1 MTLSRDDADWSA
13 SVDRHSLPRSSSL
26 GSASG
31 WRTIRARFGRTG
43 SVLVVALAAL
53 LGGCA
58 QAPRILSVEQLPQD
72 HLFKS
77 TTGSSATDTATAVEA
92 EAAALFRMSDAM
104 RRHADT
110 LLDQPTTWRDRRQ
123 ALIDALYFKDS
134 LQLAYDAGATRTA
147 AQAFEGRAG
156 NCLSLVLMTAA
167 FAKHLGLPVAYQQVL
182 VDDEYSRAGDL
193 YFVSGHVNVMLGR
206 HGPQM
211 RTDEAQW
218 LTIDFLPQL
227 ELRGQRTVQL
237 EEHTL
242 VAMFLNNRAAEALAG
257 GELNG
262 AYWYARAA
270 LRHDPQFVAAAN
282 TLGVVFQRAGHAEPA
297 ERALRFVIER
307 DPRSTSAWANLSRLL
322 RSQGRFDEARIAAAR
337 LAALEPQAPFHF
349 FERGR
354 VALQQGHPAEARDL
368 LLRELRLQPQQHEVH
383 FWLAQAYAALGD
395 AKSTER
401 HLGLAADNSPTRQ
414 TRELYGGK
422 LERLRA
428 VQRH

>member
-1 MTLSRDDADWSA
+1 MTLVQRLLRRGRAWFGGQA
-13 SVDRHSLPRSSSL
+13 
-26 GSASG
+26 AG
-31 WRTIRARFGRTG
+31 WPVKRCGWLAI
-43 SVLVVALAAL
+43 ALCA
-53 LGGCA
+53 GCA
-58 QAPRILSVEQLPQD
+58 QVPPGITVAQLPQD
-72 HLFKS
+72 HLFR
-77 TTGSSATDTATAVEA
+77 SAGAPERAAAVET
-92 EAAALFRMSDAM
+92 EAASLFAMSEPM
-104 RRHADT
+104 RRHADR
-110 LLDQPTTWRDRRQ
+110 LLELPAIWRDRRQ

-167 FAKHLGLPVAYQQVL
+167 FAKHLGLPVGYQQVL

-227 ELRGQRTVQL
+227 ELRGQRTVAL

-242 VAMFLNNRAAEALAG
+242 VAMFLNNRSAEALAR
-257 GELNG
+257 GEVDT

-270 LRHDPQFVAAAN
+270 LRHDPRFIAAAN
-282 TLGVVFQRAGHAEPA
+282 TLGVVYQRAGHGPAA

-307 DPRSTSAWANLSRLL
+307 DPRSTSAWANLTRLL
-322 RSQGRFDEARIAAAR
+322 RGEGRHEEARIAAAR
-337 LAALEPQAPFHF
+337 LAALEPQPPFHF

-395 AKSTER
+395 ATSTR
-401 HLGLAADNSPTRQ
+401 HHLSLAADNSPTRQ
-414 TRELYGGK
+414 TRALYAGK

-428 VQRH
+428 LAH

>member
-1 MTLSRDDADWSA
+1 MKVVHRLPERD
-13 SVDRHSLPRSSSL
+13 PRRGLRGRL
-26 GSASG
+26 G
-31 WRTIRARFGRTG
+31 
-43 SVLVVALAAL
+43 AL
-53 LGGCA
+53 LCAAAIGLLAGCA
-58 QAPRILSVEQLPQD
+58 QVPPSVLAEQLPQD
-72 HLFKS
+72 ALFR
-77 TTGSSATDTATAVEA
+77 TPGSPDPAAAVEA
-92 EAAALFRMSDAM
+92 EAASLFAMSGPM
-104 RRHADT
+104 KRHADR
-110 LLDQPTTWRDRRQ
+110 LLELPATWRDRRQ

-182 VDDEYSRAGDL
+182 IDDEYSRAGDL

-211 RTDEAQW
+211 RADEAQW
-218 LTIDFLPQL
+218 LTIDFLPQVQ
-227 ELRGQRTVQL
+227 LRGQRTVAV

-242 VAMFLNNRAAEALAG
+242 VAMYLNNRSAEALAR
-257 GELNG
+257 GELDS

-270 LRHDPQFVAAAN
+270 LRRDPQFVAAAN
-282 TLGVVFQRAGHAEPA
+282 TLGVVYQRAGHGEAS

-307 DPRSTSAWANLSRLL
+307 DPRSTSAWANLTRLL
-322 RSQGRFDEARIAAAR
+322 RSQGRYEEARIAATR

-354 VALQQGHPAEARDL
+354 AALQQGHPAEARDL

-395 AKSTER
+395 AKATEH

-414 TRELYGGK
+414 TRALYAGK

-428 VQRH
+428 LSH

>member
-1 MTLSRDDADWSA
+1 MKLVHR
-13 SVDRHSLPRSSSL
+13 LPQRGL
-26 GSASG
+26 RRG
-31 WRTIRARFGRTG
+31 ILCRFGA
-43 SVLVVALAAL
+43 VLCMAAIGL
-53 LGGCA
+53 VGGCA
-58 QAPRILSVEQLPQD
+58 QVPPSVSAEQLPQD
-72 HLFKS
+72 GLFRKPG
-77 TTGSSATDTATAVEA
+77 TQDLAAAVES
-92 EAAALFRMSDAM
+92 EADSLFEMSAPM
-104 RRHADT
+104 RRHADR
-110 LLDQPTTWRDRRQ
+110 LLELPATWKDRRQ

-211 RTDEAQW
+211 RTDDAQW

-227 ELRGQRTVQL
+227 ELRGQRTVTL
-237 EEHTL
+237 AEHTL
-242 VAMFLNNRAAEALAG
+242 VAMFLNNRSAEALAR
-257 GELNG
+257 GELDS

-270 LRHDPQFVAAAN
+270 LRRDPQFVAAAN
-282 TLGVVFQRAGHAEPA
+282 TLGVVYQRAGHGEAA

-307 DPRSTSAWANLSRLL
+307 DARSTSAWANLTRLL
-322 RSQGRFDEARIAAAR
+322 RSQGRYEEARIAAAR
-337 LAALEPQAPFHF
+337 LAALEPQAPFQF

-395 AKSTER
+395 ARSTER
-401 HLGLAADNSPTRQ
+401 HLGLAADNSPTKQ
-414 TRELYGGK
+414 ARELYAGK

-428 VQRH
+428 LLH